1 MIVYMLSV
9 VILTVIML
17 AVIVQYPY
25 SECDYTE
32 LHGANSM
39 LRFLLLLAIRQV

>member
-1 MIVYMLSV
+1 MLSV

-17 AVIVQYPY
+17 TVNVQYCY

-32 LHGANSM
+32 LRGASSM
-39 LRFLLLLAIRQV
+39 VRLLLLLAIRQV